1 MAEKSLKTINF
12 SFFSFSEK
20 TSPSC
25 ENLQDKKKKKKKNWL
40 GWGNLVAT
48 DKEICHGKLNILF
61 NTDIFSTV
69 SILERSI

>member
-1 MAEKSLKTINF
+1 LRKFAG
-12 SFFSFSEK
+12 
-20 TSPSC
+20 
-25 ENLQDKKKKKKKNWL
+25 QKKEKKKNWL